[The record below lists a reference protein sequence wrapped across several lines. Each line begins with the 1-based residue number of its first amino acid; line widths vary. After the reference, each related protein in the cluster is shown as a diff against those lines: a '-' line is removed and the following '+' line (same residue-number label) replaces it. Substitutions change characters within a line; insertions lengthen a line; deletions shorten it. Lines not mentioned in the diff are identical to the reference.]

1 MLEGKPNPISP
12 TWSRSVEG
20 PAMRA
25 FVVGVAGYPS
35 AKEGQ
40 GIIYNLDVP
49 DIPCAASA
57 ARRMAD
63 WLYVNRDALTP
74 KLASI
79 HLLVTDG
86 EADYLRIPYPFQDFP
101 GGPVHPASS
110 DAVERA
116 GEDWVD
122 SFQEG
127 DSAFCFISGHGA
139 VRANDAVVFLDDLN
153 SDKRDP
159 WGSHINVTE
168 VARAF
173 KAHQSVRA
181 AYFFVDACQEFSKD
195 FALSNTESIRIIRPL
210 EQDQLKYAREK
221 VLLISAASAG
231 MFAYEGDWPEDR
243 KNPLHPSVTIGRFT
257 QVLIDALDGAS
268 ARFDDVKW
276 VVDTGKWKLH
286 TDLKYLYGR
295 RVTWITEPFEPVL
308 LIDQNNYFPLVVP
321 PNPRIPIFV
330 LTDPE
335 RLMPSYRF
343 HVHDANGIPLK
354 SCPLNHPSTWMF
366 DISPNPHYLIADNG
380 TGQPRQYELKPSGPI
395 FDKRIPVA

>member
-1 MLEGKPNPISP
+1 MSEGKPEPIKP
-12 TWSRSVEG
+12 AWSRSVEG

-25 FVVGVAGYPS
+25 FVVGVGGYPT
-35 AKEGQ
+35 AKEGK
-40 GIIYNLDVP
+40 GIIYKLGVP
-49 DIPCAASA
+49 DVPCAASA

-86 EADYLRIPYPFQDFP
+86 EEDYLRIPYAFQDFP
-101 GGPVHPASS
+101 GGPIHPASS
-110 DAVERA
+110 ANVERA

-153 SDKRDP
+153 SDRRDP

-168 VARAF
+168 VGRGF
-173 KAHQSVRA
+173 KAHQAVRA

-195 FALSNTESIRIIRPL
+195 FALTKTEGIRIIRPL
-210 EQDQLKYAREK
+210 ELDQLKYAREK
-221 VLLISAASAG
+221 VMLISAASAG
-231 MFAYEGDWPEDR
+231 MFAYEGDWPCPR
-243 KNPLHPSVTIGRFT
+243 KNPLEPSVTIGRFT

-286 TDLKYLYGR
+286 TDLRYLYGR
-295 RVTWITEPFEPVL
+295 RIEWTTEPFEPVL
-308 LIDQNNYFPLVVP
+308 LIDQNNYFPLLVP

-335 RLMPSYRF
+335 RLMPAYRL
-343 HVHDANGIPLK
+343 HVRDANGVPVK
-354 SCPLNHPSTWMF
+354 SCPLNYPSTWMF
-366 DISPNPHYLIADNG
+366 DISPALHYLIADNG
-380 TGQPRQYELKPSGPI
+380 TGQHHQYELKPSGPI
-395 FDKRIPVA
+395 FDKRIPVP